1 MNNDTFICNEGK
13 IAFILPFSY
22 NQSTKKRK
30 NFWDR
35 RLRRFKSARTYV
47 MEIVVINTL
56 FGEVVSR
63 NSSPHLPITLYYAE
77 NAHLYLLL
85 V

>member
-47 MEIVVINTL
+47 
-56 FGEVVSR
+56 R
-63 NSSPHLPITLYYAE
+63 K
-77 NAHLYLLL
+77 
-85 V
+85 

>member
-30 NFWDR
+30 KF
-35 RLRRFKSARTYV
+35 LGQK
-47 MEIVVINTL
+47 
-56 FGEVVSR
+56 
-63 NSSPHLPITLYYAE
+63 ITLI
-77 NAHLYLLL
+77 
-85 V
+85 